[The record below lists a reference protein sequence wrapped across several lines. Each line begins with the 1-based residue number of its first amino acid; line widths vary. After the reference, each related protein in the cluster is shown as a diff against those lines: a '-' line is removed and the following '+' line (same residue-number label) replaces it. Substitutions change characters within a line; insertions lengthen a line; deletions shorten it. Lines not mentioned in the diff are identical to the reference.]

1 MRSVV
6 LPEGAPAAVQKT
18 LAQILAVH
26 AALLPNGKILYF
38 GGDQHDPG
46 QHHHGLFDQARLF
59 DCQTQAITAPVPS
72 PAIRDLFCCGHAFLP
87 DGRLLVAGGTEQW
100 QPPTPHDDEP
110 HEMGHFGG
118 TREAYIFDH
127 TTAQWIPVARMVAP
141 PWVAAGGGRW
151 YPTLI
156 TLGSG
161 RVLAVSGSPSQSDTR
176 TLNDTLETFTPAP
189 EPLGR
194 WIDRG
199 HLPGETTLYPRAFV
213 VPDGSVFFA
222 THVAGQSWKW
232 NEATAAWTAICPG
245 PLEYGHYGYTGV
257 LLPLLPEFGYR
268 TRVLMAGASQPRFI
282 DLNDAA
288 PSWQPTGA
296 RTLLVNGTPPNRDHP
311 NAVLLPTGD
320 VVVCGGFRTPL
331 TDPTGS
337 VAEIEIYH
345 PVTNSWETRPAP
357 CNAAVGR
364 NYHSVA
370 LLMPDGRVWM
380 AGSNIRGGWSFHD
393 AAAYPHSLPT
403 TPQDAAI
410 DNRELR
416 IEIYEPWYVGR
427 PDRPVIVNA
436 PASIVVGQTMAIQTP
451 QAATVSRVALVR
463 AGSVTHS
470 FNSDQRYV
478 GIPFTRGAG
487 VVQATLPANTSLLP
501 PGPYILFL
509 LQPGADGVLVP
520 SMGRQIRVDLNTPL
534 EPPSLTLQLN
544 ATQYATGHTMALIAT
559 LVPGIP
565 STPVDAYVVVRM
577 PTGALLSAQL
587 GGGLIDGVHP
597 IATNFVPMPLQV
609 PIAQY
614 TFTGAEPPGTYTWLA
629 ALTMP
634 GTLTFVS
641 AVEEDVFT
649 FAP

>member
-6 LPEGAPAAVQKT
+6 LPEGASPAVQKAF
-18 LAQILAVH
+18 AQVLAVH

-46 QHHHGLFDQARLF
+46 QHHLGLFDQARLF
-59 DCQTQAITAPVPS
+59 DCQTFAISAPVPS

-87 DGRLLVAGGTEQW
+87 DGRLLVAGGTEKW
-100 QPPTPHDDEP
+100 MPPTAHDGP

-118 TREAYIFDH
+118 TREAYVFDH
-127 TTAQWIPVARMVAP
+127 VTGQWIQVAKMVAP
-141 PWVAAGGGRW
+141 PWVSAGGGRW
-151 YPTLI
+151 YPTLV

-161 RVLAVSGSPSQSDTR
+161 RVVAVSGSPSQSDTR
-176 TLNDTLETFTPAP
+176 SFNDTIETFTPAP

-199 HLPGETTLYPRAFV
+199 TIPAETTLYPRAFL
-213 VPDGSVFFA
+213 VPDGSLFFA
-222 THVAGQSWKW
+222 THIAGQSYKW
-232 NEATAAWTAICPG
+232 NESSAAWTPVCPG
-245 PLEYGHYGYTGV
+245 PPGYSSYGYTAA

-268 TRVLMAGASQPRFI
+268 TRVLAAGLAQAMFI
-282 DLNDAA
+282 DLNDAS
-288 PSWQPTGA
+288 PSWQVTGP
-296 RTLLVNGTPPNRDHP
+296 RTLLVDGAPPNRDHP

-320 VVVCGGFRTPL
+320 VVICGGFRTPHS
-331 TDPTGS
+331 DPAGG
-337 VAEIEIYH
+337 VCEIEIYH
-345 PVTNSWETRPAP
+345 PVANTWTTRPAA
-357 CNAAVGR
+357 CTASVGR

-393 AAAYPHSLPT
+393 VAAYPHSLPQT
-403 TPQDAAI
+403 AQDGTI
-410 DNRELR
+410 DNRDLR

-427 PDRPVIVNA
+427 PDRPVMVAA
-436 PASIVVGQTMAIQTP
+436 PASAIVGETITIQTP
-451 QAATVSRVALVR
+451 QAASISRVALVR

-487 VVQATLPANTSLLP
+487 AVQAALPPNSNLLP

-509 LQPGADGVLVP
+509 LQPGTDGLQVP
-520 SMGRQIRVDLNTPL
+520 STGHQIRIGLATPL

-544 ATQYATGHTMALIAT
+544 ATQFATGHTMTLTAT

-565 STPVDAYVVVRM
+565 STPVDAYIVVRL

-587 GGGLIDGVHP
+587 GGGLIDGVRP
-597 IATNFVPMPLQV
+597 LATNFVPMPLQHQV
-609 PIAQY
+609 AQY
-614 TFTGAEPPGTYTWLA
+614 TFTGAEPPGTYTWFA

-641 AVEEDVFT
+641 ALEEDTFT